1 MMLPAILAGL
11 ATGMVLGLFGSGGS
25 IIALPALLYLLH
37 VEPKSAIAM
46 SLGVVAVTATIT
58 ALHNWRKGLVD
69 VRIAAVFGLFGVAG
83 TFAGARLG
91 LLTPVTIQLGLFA
104 LVMYAAAWRMLKPVK
119 LAAPAAG
126 GVVIAGGGTAALAY
140 CGETCAPKKC
150 AGPSQALLG
159 PSGGT
164 ERSEVSG
171 ETGNRAGPS
180 QALLGPS
187 GGTERSEVSGEANLG
202 HIALHGIGVGVLTGL
217 VGVGGGFLIVPALV
231 LLSGI
236 PMKTAVGTSLAI
248 VAAKSYAGFA
258 GYMGGV
264 PVDYAV
270 MGGFTVVTVIGSF
283 LGAHFSDRLSQA
295 MLKKAFAWFLVV
307 VATYILFKSVL

>member
-1 MMLPAILAGL
+1 MDILAILAGL
-11 ATGMVLGLFGSGGS
+11 ATGAVLGLFGSGGS

-46 SLGVVAVTATIT
+46 SLGVVAVTATVS
-58 ALHNWRKGLVD
+58 ALDNWRRGRVD
-69 VRIAAVFGLFGVAG
+69 ARVALVFGLFGVAG

-91 LLTPVTIQLGLFA
+91 IVTPVTVQLGLFA
-104 LVMYAAAWRMLKPVK
+104 LVMYAAAWRMLKPARL
-119 LAAPAAG
+119 LASAGIVAADG
-126 GVVIAGGGTAALAY
+126 GAAAL
-140 CGETCAPKKC
+140 
-150 AGPSQALLG
+150 
-159 PSGGT
+159 GGC
-164 ERSEVSG
+164 RDFFS
-171 ETGNRAGPS
+171 PCM
-180 QALLGPS
+180 
-187 GGTERSEVSGEANLG
+187 G

-264 PVDYAV
+264 PIDWAV
-270 MGGFTVVTVIGSF
+270 MGSFTAVTVIGSF
-283 LGAHFSDRLSQA
+283 AGAHFSARISQA
-295 MLKKAFAWFLVV
+295 TLKKAFAWFLVV
-307 VATYILFKSVL
+307 VATYILFKSVI

>member
-1 MMLPAILAGL
+1 MDIFAILAGL

-25 IIALPALLYLLH
+25 IIAMPALMYLLY

-46 SLGVVAVTATIT
+46 SLGVVAVTATVSG
-58 ALHNWRKGLVD
+58 LDNWRRGLVD
-69 VRIAAVFGLFGVAG
+69 VRVALVFGLFGVAG

-91 LLTPVTIQLGLFA
+91 LLTPVVIQLGLFA
-104 LVMYAAAWRMLKPVK
+104 LVMYAAAWRMLKPARV
-119 LAAPAAG
+119 AAPASGIVA
-126 GVVIAGGGTAALAY
+126 VGGGAAAL
-140 CGETCAPKKC
+140 
-150 AGPSQALLG
+150 
-159 PSGGT
+159 GGC
-164 ERSEVSG
+164 RDFFS
-171 ETGNRAGPS
+171 PCM
-180 QALLGPS
+180 
-187 GGTERSEVSGEANLG
+187 G

-236 PMKTAVGTSLAI
+236 PMKTAVGTSLVI
-248 VAAKSYAGFA
+248 VAAKSYAGFI

-264 PVDYAV
+264 PIDWSMMASFTAV
-270 MGGFTVVTVIGSF
+270 TVVGSF
-283 LGAHFSDRLSQA
+283 IGARFSNRISQD